1 MGSQIQPEAQPLP
14 QEGRLHDPAT
24 LPRLLTWLSRG
35 EWSGLVSVKA
45 GDIERRIYFVEG
57 RVGTAGSTDPA
68 DSLASR
74 LIREG
79 LLTDEDRSKVAGQ
92 HRLPDRGYAFGRQLV
107 KLGMLSED
115 DLRRA
120 ERRRVVAIAEA
131 TLALRTGTYSCEPGV
146 LAGDAQPPQGIE
158 IPRIVAEGMLMHW
171 EANAALEVLGGR
183 DAIADL
189 ELEHL
194 PEHEST
200 GADEGY
206 DYTVLLCNGQRS
218 LGEILA
224 ASPLPEPAAL
234 RFLAALRLLGIVSS
248 KPGETARPEA
258 VVEAEELNASDE
270 VEEPVEAAPAIEAP
284 RAPTAEAPPPPPPP
298 PVPRT
303 VEEPAR
309 SPARATAEPAAPRAR
324 AASAAPKEAAAPRRT
339 GLVVVAL
346 VVLLVLAACVFLWM
360 GWREMAREEPQS
372 PASLAPVPPGAAF
385 VVDVETVPAPT
396 TPPPGETPPSE
407 VQPAEPPASSAP
419 ESGAAPPP

>member
-1 MGSQIQPEAQPLP
+1 VEPQIQAETQPLP

-45 GDIERRIYFVEG
+45 GDVERRIYFVEG

-107 KLGMLSED
+107 KLGMLSDD

-131 TLALRTGTYSCEPGV
+131 TLALRTGTYACEPGV

-158 IPRIVAEGMLMHW
+158 VPRIVAEGMLMHW

-189 ELEHL
+189 DMEHL
-194 PEHEST
+194 AEHEST
-200 GADEGY
+200 GADESY
-206 DYTVLLCNGQRS
+206 DYTVLLCNGRRS
-218 LGEILA
+218 IGEILA

-248 KPGETARPEA
+248 RPAEVAPEGEVEDLSAADEVVEPVEPPPLPAAAQVASADGPPAPPARP
-258 VVEAEELNASDE
+258 
-270 VEEPVEAAPAIEAP
+270 VEEPVTASSSSSRAGARAAAPAPP
-284 RAPTAEAPPPPPPP
+284 RPTASVRP
-298 PVPRT
+298 
-303 VEEPAR
+303 
-309 SPARATAEPAAPRAR
+309 
-324 AASAAPKEAAAPRRT
+324 RT
-339 GLVVVAL
+339 GLVVAAL
-346 VVLLVLAACVFLWM
+346 VILLVVAACVFAWL
-360 GWREMAREEPQS
+360 GWREMTQEPAPLPASAVPAAPGAPVVVEES
-372 PASLAPVPPGAAF
+372 PAPAAATPV
-385 VVDVETVPAPT
+385 
-396 TPPPGETPPSE
+396 
-407 VQPAEPPASSAP
+407 EPPAAASAP
-419 ESGAAPPP
+419 DGGAPKTP